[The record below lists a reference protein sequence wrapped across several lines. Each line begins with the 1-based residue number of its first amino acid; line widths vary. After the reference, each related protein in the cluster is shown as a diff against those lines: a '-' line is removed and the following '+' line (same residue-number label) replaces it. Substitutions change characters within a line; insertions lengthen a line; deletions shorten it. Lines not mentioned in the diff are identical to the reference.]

1 MSIQVSPSPISE
13 LTSAVLDRDAYLTGL
28 LNNIVETRSVASL
41 QDVWLQEL
49 RDRAALWV
57 RQSTLPTTRDEEWRF
72 TDLSSLRQVQFNVE
86 TRPIASRQID
96 IAPLTLPEAVH
107 SRLVFVNGVYAPE
120 LSAVAGLPDG
130 VVVSNLAGL
139 PVETRSRVREYLACA
154 SGSQEVFTALNT
166 TGMSDV
172 AVVWV
177 AKNVVV
183 ETPIHLLFISA
194 AGETPTLCFPRC
206 LVVAESGS
214 QVSLVEE
221 YMNRQDE
228 QRIRTDVTDEL
239 TVERRD
245 RASAISATTLATDDI
260 TDVTDNLTVGLTDL
274 ASATSATT
282 SVAASATSATT
293 SVAASATSATTSVA
307 ASAISSTT
315 SVAQEA
321 KNAKEEVYF
330 TNAVTE
336 IWLEDNAQVSH
347 VRVQQDGE
355 SAFHVGKSVISQ
367 GRYSRYICNAICFGG
382 KVSRHN
388 LEILQTGEQTET
400 TLNGLTMIGGNQ
412 LADTHSTIALNYP
425 HGTSRQLHKCIVGD
439 RAHSVFNGKIFV
451 PKPAQLTDAT
461 QLNRNLL
468 LSSKARVDTKPQLE
482 ITADNVKCAH
492 GATVS
497 QLEDDE
503 IFYLQSRGIDE
514 NDARNLLIN
523 AFAAEIINQIP
534 VPSLRERLTK
544 FVNC

>member
-1 MSIQVSPSPISE
+1 MSIQVSPSAIPDS
-13 LTSAVLDRDAYLTGL
+13 TSAVLDRDTYLSGL
-28 LNNIVETRSVASL
+28 LNHLVETQSVASL

-49 RDRAALWV
+49 RDQAALWV
-57 RQSTLPTTRDEEWRF
+57 RQSTLPTTRDEEWRL
-72 TDLSSLRQVQFNVE
+72 TDLSSLRQVQFNLE
-86 TRPIASRQID
+86 TRSVASLQID
-96 IAPLTLPEAVH
+96 IAPLTLPEAAH

-139 PVETRSRVREYLACA
+139 SVETLHAASLHSRVREYLACA
-154 SGSQEVFTALNT
+154 PGGQEVFTALNT

-194 AGETPTLCFPRC
+194 AGETPTLCSPRC

-214 QVSLVEE
+214 RLCLVEE
-221 YMNRQDE
+221 YTNR
-228 QRIRTDVTDEL
+228 R
-239 TVERRD
+239 
-245 RASAISATTLATDDI
+245 
-260 TDVTDNLTVGLTDL
+260 G
-274 ASATSATT
+274 
-282 SVAASATSATT
+282 
-293 SVAASATSATTSVA
+293 
-307 ASAISSTT
+307 
-315 SVAQEA
+315 
-321 KNAKEEVYF
+321 AKEEVYF

-336 IWLEDNAQVSH
+336 IWLEDNAQVTH
-347 VRVQQDGE
+347 TRVQQDGA
-355 SAFHVGKSVISQ
+355 SAFHVGKSAISQ
-367 GRYSRYICNAICFGG
+367 GRYSRYMCHAIALGG
-382 KVSRHN
+382 KLSRHN

-412 LADTHSTIALNYP
+412 LADTHSEIALNYP
-425 HGTSRQLHKCIVGD
+425 QGTSRQLHKCIVGD

-451 PKPAQLTDAT
+451 PKPAQLTNAT

-503 IFYLQSRGIDE
+503 IFYLQSRGINE

-534 VPSLRERLTK
+534 VLSLRERLTQL
-544 FVNC
+544 VSS